1 MESSQS
7 SYLSKKQLF
16 PTSKLSLSKQSDP
29 NSAGAPCQDAWNTK
43 TPEKPIDH
51 TRRTRNRNAAF
62 SLKQVRQAAQKF
74 CKSDLNHPTPQ
85 PDRLLSSGKSHGVSS
100 FSGSSKAKSKKPIHP
115 VKLPEKYELLYTFF
129 SSLDSLLQFKSSS
142 TTFTNISSKIEWL
155 TDRRFSYAHLAQLKF
170 ILPEVIEIKKILV
183 RDERSYCMKPE
194 LHIVL
199 NANAVEIDEKLKSSS
214 SSDQLRKVF
223 RTRLLNFLKSH
234 PQGEDVPEEELPGP
248 FSESRHEVLTNS
260 SGSAG
265 SQLISETPIG
275 SVSEQRASASH
286 LSQSF
291 KRRFSCR
298 VSIGEPENAKQHPP
312 VTECQIAKSS
322 NNKRTSTASD
332 KCPSKMPTTQTSTV
346 KNSSEV
352 VAFDTLLLSPL
363 PVTPM
368 KNIKGDDGYALLTAE
383 GTQARL
389 TSTPEK
395 LMTSTPMPQSP
406 KRCCMSLNSDSTESP
421 SKLVRRPPRNRC
433 LNFNTPVKSSKAT
446 DKACEGAGL
455 PINSDIIDI
464 FPEDLLQSIL
474 QKERKKLEEQ
484 DPALSQAKWCKQMIS
499 SLPKFFDMIYFL
511 FQSGRRMMITKE
523 ELIHKVISS
532 HLEIADRREVE
543 EQLRLLQELA
553 PEWIYK
559 KVAASGDLLLCVNKI
574 SSLKELRTRLAEAKL
589 EKQED
594 SCI

>member
-7 SYLSKKQLF
+7 SFSPKKPPF
-16 PTSKLSLSKQSDP
+16 PTSKQSDP
-29 NSAGAPCQDAWNTK
+29 NATGAPFQDPWRTK
-43 TPEKPIDH
+43 TPEKPLDH
-51 TRRTRNRNAAF
+51 PRRTRNRNAAF
-62 SLKQVRQAAQKF
+62 SLKQVRQAAQKL
-74 CKSDLNHPTPQ
+74 CKSDQNHPTPQ

-100 FSGSSKAKSKKPIHP
+100 FSGSSKAKPKKPTDP
-115 VKLPEKYELLYTFF
+115 VKLPEK
-129 SSLDSLLQFKSSS
+129 
-142 TTFTNISSKIEWL
+142 
-155 TDRRFSYAHLAQLKF
+155 RFSYAHLAQLKF

-183 RDERSYCMKPE
+183 FDERTNCMKPE
-194 LHIVL
+194 LYIAL
-199 NANAVEIDEKLKSSS
+199 NANAVEIDEKRKSSS
-214 SSDQLRKVF
+214 SVQLRKVF

-234 PQGEDVPEEELPGP
+234 PQGEDIPEEALPGP
-248 FSESRHEVLTNS
+248 FGDSRQEVLTNS

-265 SQLISETPIG
+265 SQLMSETTPIG
-275 SVSEQRASASH
+275 SVPEQRASASH

-291 KRRFSCR
+291 RRRFSHR
-298 VSIGEPENAKQHPP
+298 VSIGEAEDAEQHPP

-332 KCPSKMPTTQTSTV
+332 KCPSKKPTMQTSTV
-346 KNSSEV
+346 KNSSPV
-352 VAFDTLLLSPL
+352 VAFDTLLLTPL
-363 PVTPM
+363 PATPM

-395 LMTSTPMPQSP
+395 LTTSTPMPQSP
-406 KRCCMSLNSDSTESP
+406 KRCCMSPNSGSTESP
-421 SKLVRRPPRNRC
+421 SKLVRRPPRNRS
-433 LNFNTPVKSSKAT
+433 LNFNTPVKSSNVT

-455 PINSDIIDI
+455 PINNDIIDI
-464 FPEDLLQSIL
+464 LSEDLLQSL
-474 QKERKKLEEQ
+474 QQKERKGLEEQ
-484 DPALSQAKWCKQMIS
+484 DPALSQAKRRKQMIS

-511 FQSGRRMMITKE
+511 FQSGRRMVITKE

-559 KVAASGDLLLCVNKI
+559 KVAASGDLLLCVNQI
-574 SSLKELRTRLAEAKL
+574 SSPKELHTRLAEAKL

>member
-7 SYLSKKQLF
+7 SFSPKKPPF
-16 PTSKLSLSKQSDP
+16 PTSKQSDP
-29 NSAGAPCQDAWNTK
+29 NATGAPFQDPWRTK
-43 TPEKPIDH
+43 TPEKPLDH
-51 TRRTRNRNAAF
+51 PRRTRNRNAAF
-62 SLKQVRQAAQKF
+62 SLKQVRQAAQKL
-74 CKSDLNHPTPQ
+74 CKSDQNHPTPQ

-100 FSGSSKAKSKKPIHP
+100 FSGSSKAKPKKPTDP
-115 VKLPEKYELLYTFF
+115 VKLPEKYELLDTFF
-129 SSLDSLLQFKSSS
+129 SSLDSLLQFKSAS

-183 RDERSYCMKPE
+183 FDERTNCMKPE
-194 LHIVL
+194 LYIAL
-199 NANAVEIDEKLKSSS
+199 NANAVEIDEKRKSSS
-214 SSDQLRKVF
+214 SVQLRKVF

-234 PQGEDVPEEELPGP
+234 PQGEDIPEEALPGP
-248 FSESRHEVLTNS
+248 FGDSRQEVLTNS

-265 SQLISETPIG
+265 SQLMSETTPIG
-275 SVSEQRASASH
+275 SVPEQRASASH

-291 KRRFSCR
+291 RRRFSHR
-298 VSIGEPENAKQHPP
+298 VSIGEAEDAEQHPP

-332 KCPSKMPTTQTSTV
+332 KCPSKKPTMQTSTV
-346 KNSSEV
+346 KNSSPV
-352 VAFDTLLLSPL
+352 VAFDTLLLTPL
-363 PVTPM
+363 PATPM

-395 LMTSTPMPQSP
+395 LTTSTPMPQSP
-406 KRCCMSLNSDSTESP
+406 KRCCMSPNSGSTESP
-421 SKLVRRPPRNRC
+421 SKLVRRPPRNRS
-433 LNFNTPVKSSKAT
+433 LNFNTPVKSSNVT

-455 PINSDIIDI
+455 PINNDIIDI
-464 FPEDLLQSIL
+464 LSEDLLQSL
-474 QKERKKLEEQ
+474 QQKERKGLEEQ
-484 DPALSQAKWCKQMIS
+484 DPALSQAKRRKQMIS

-511 FQSGRRMMITKE
+511 FQSGRRMVITKE

-559 KVAASGDLLLCVNKI
+559 KVAASGDLLLCVNQI
-574 SSLKELRTRLAEAKL
+574 SSPKELHTRLAEAKL